1 MNGFPTFGEFFQAL
15 WGMGPFPWQEMLA
28 ERVAAEQWPDAI
40 DLPTA
45 SGKTACLDIA
55 VYALAA
61 QADKPLG
68 KRTTARRI
76 WFVVDRRIVVDE
88 AFERAQRLAQKLA
101 DPNGPEP
108 IRAVAGRLLAVG
120 GLLSRERPLA
130 VGRLRG
136 GVLRDDRW
144 ARVPSQPALITST
157 VDQLGSRLLF
167 RGYGHSALAAP
178 IYAALAANDS
188 LILLD
193 EAHCA
198 VPFLQTLRAVKKF
211 RGTAW
216 SELPNPTGFH
226 VVVLSATPPD
236 ETDGEPLEV
245 FPAAE
250 ARERALNHPVLQAR
264 LTASKPAVLEK
275 VESEVVLERRLAE
288 RAAEFARNGKRRIG
302 VIVNRIGRA
311 MQVAEALRAKARE
324 NIPEG
329 QPPAFE
335 VEVLT
340 GRIRPVERDAL
351 VGKRLAP
358 VLHSSVQTAP
368 ERPLILVATQCLEVG
383 ADFSFDALVTECASL
398 DALRQRFGRLARLGN
413 PENAEAIILAAEDAL
428 KAPDPI
434 YGEALKKTWEFLQ
447 EKATVETRKEAR
459 KTLERRTIDFGFESL
474 RSLLPPHDE
483 ILPLLAPTADAPI
496 LLPAHLD
503 LLCQTSPIPHP
514 DPDVSLFL
522 HGKGRGAAEVRV
534 VWRGDLDPHRTDQW
548 IEIVS
553 LCRPVA
559 GEMLSV
565 PLWRLRQWLRDRT
578 SPDKSGDVEGNPA
591 DIREQTSPSET
602 ARQAFLIWRGRDRSE
617 VTRDP
622 DRIGPDDIV
631 VLPSPATRGE
641 AETLGQVLGWQGFGP
656 QNLDLWEIAWNQT
669 GRPPMLRLHRTCLGH
684 WAAACPPL
692 ADALTLAETG
702 DWTADE
708 LRNALAAVRNWQ
720 PEEPDGKPLP
730 DWLHALF
737 AAVADFRVR
746 DLAAE
751 HPGGGLILRARP
763 RQQAADETDFF
774 ADEDDIPTEAPDRVT
789 LEAHSLQVADI
800 ADTLARACLGQG
812 AEAHLLA
819 HAGQWHDAGKLD
831 PRFQALLRGGTV
843 DVDGSPLAKSPDL
856 PRSPEQARAVAQA
869 AGLPEGFRHE
879 MLAAQLAKLWAAADL
894 TAADRDLV
902 LHLIASHHG
911 HARPFAPVCLD
922 EHPPEV
928 RGQLAGVAIALD
940 AGQRRQLVPAHRLDS
955 GLADRFWR
963 LTRRFGWW
971 GLAYREAI
979 LRLADWYASAHPH
992 NPQNNNS
999 PI

>member
-1 MNGFPTFGEFFQAL
+1 MNPQLPPFEEFFMAL
-15 WGMGPFPWQEMLA
+15 WGKEPFPWQKMLA
-28 ERVAAEQWPDAI
+28 ERVTAGQWPDAI

-61 QADKPLG
+61 QADKPLKG
-68 KRTTARRI
+68 RTAARRI

-88 AFERAQRLAQKLA
+88 AFERAQRLAEKLA
-101 DPNGPEP
+101 DPNAAAP
-108 IRAVAGRLLAVG
+108 IRAVAGRLLAVR
-120 GLLSRERPLA
+120 GLPSRERPLA

-167 RGYGHSALAAP
+167 RGYGHSGLAAP
-178 IYAALAANDS
+178 VFAGLAGNDS

-198 VPFLQTLRAVKKF
+198 VPFLQTLRAVKRF
-211 RGTAW
+211 RSAKW
-216 SELPNPTGFH
+216 SEEPNPTPFH
-226 VVVLSATPPD
+226 VAVLSATPPA

-245 FPAAE
+245 FPADD

-275 VESEVVLERRLAE
+275 VESEAVLEQRLAE
-288 RAAEFARNGKRRIG
+288 RAAEFACNGKRRIG
-302 VIVNRIGRA
+302 VIVNRVGRA
-311 MQVAEALRAKARE
+311 MRVADALRANARE
-324 NIPEG
+324 NTPDG
-329 QPPAFE
+329 QPPAFD
-335 VEVLT
+335 VELLT

-351 VGKRLAP
+351 VHKRLAP
-358 VLHSSVQTAP
+358 VLHSSVETAP

-413 PENAEAIILAAEDAL
+413 PENAEAIILAAEDTL

-459 KTLERRTIDFGFESL
+459 KTIEQRTIDFGFESL
-474 RSLLPPHDE
+474 RSLLPPDQE
-483 ILPLLAPTADAPI
+483 MLPLLAPTADAPI

-514 DPDVSLFL
+514 DPDVGLFL
-522 HGKGRGAAEVRV
+522 HGKGRGAAEARV
-534 VWRGDLDPHRTDQW
+534 VWRCDLDPQRTGQW
-548 IEIVS
+548 VEIVS

-565 PLWRLRQWLRDRT
+565 PLWRLRQWLRDRQ
-578 SPDKSGDVEGNPA
+578 SADPSGDVEGNPA
-591 DIREQTSPSET
+591 ETGEDTIPPSSH
-602 ARQAFLIWRGRDRSE
+602 APAFLIWRGRDRSK

-622 DRIGPDDIV
+622 DRIGLDDIV
-631 VLPSPATRGE
+631 VLPSPTTRAE
-641 AETLGQVLGWQGFGP
+641 AETLGQVLGWQGVGP
-656 QNLDLWEIAWNQT
+656 ENLDLWEVAWNQT
-669 GRPPMLRLHRTCLGH
+669 GRPPILRLHRTCLGH

-692 ADALTLAETG
+692 AGALTLAETG

-708 LRNALAAVRNWQ
+708 LRDALAAVRNWQ
-720 PEEPDGKPLP
+720 PEQPVGKLLP
-730 DWLHALF
+730 DWLPGLF
-737 AAVADFRVR
+737 DAVTDFRVR
-746 DLAAE
+746 DLAE

-763 RQQAADETDFF
+763 NQQAADETDFF
-774 ADEDDIPTEAPDRVT
+774 ADEDDTPTEAPDRVT
-789 LEAHSLQVADI
+789 LEAHSLQVANI
-800 ADTLARACLGQG
+800 ADTLARSCLGQD

-831 PRFQALLRGGTV
+831 PRFQALVRGGAA
-843 DVDGSPLAKSPDL
+843 DADGQPLAKSPDM
-856 PRSPEQARAVAQA
+856 PRSPEQARAVAEA

-879 MLAAQLAKLWAAADL
+879 MLAAQLAELWAAADL
-894 TAADRDLV
+894 TAEDRDLV
-902 LHLIASHHG
+902 FHLIASHHG

-922 EHPPEV
+922 EHPPEL
-928 RGQLAGVAIALD
+928 RGQLAGVAITLD